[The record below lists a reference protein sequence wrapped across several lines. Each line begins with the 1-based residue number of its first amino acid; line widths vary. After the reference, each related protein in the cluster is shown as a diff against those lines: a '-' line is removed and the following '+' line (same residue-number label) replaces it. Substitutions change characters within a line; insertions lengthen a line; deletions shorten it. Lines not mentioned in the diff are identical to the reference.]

1 MYFRSLGKAKKAGVQ
16 YESQELCLNFDDET
30 TESMLLHNGP
40 VHRDL
45 DASFSM
51 ADSGVENTSLH
62 SPDHN
67 KPGSSTGNSNGNGGA
82 NDQKRE
88 GEFKGKTTT
97 KIHRS
102 NSASTKSNATSA
114 APVRLLNVGEV
125 PIMTSSPRLGHVDI
139 GFKDDGSSVVV
150 FKQQDSN
157 SETESTTDVLDDK
170 TASGEH
176 GVHSDDM
183 ERIDETNISLETPI
197 KDATTS
203 ENKRTEENRIE
214 PTYSSS
220 LTSHAELETGD
231 NLQRDRASTVNFD
244 EIGETNDEHEVTSF

>member
-62 SPDHN
+62 SSDHN
-67 KPGSSTGNSNGNGGA
+67 KPGSSTGNSNGNGGG

-88 GEFKGKTTT
+88 GEIEGKST
-97 KIHRS
+97 KDQKP
-102 NSASTKSNATSA
+102 NSVSTKSNATTA
-114 APVRLLNVGEV
+114 APVRLLDVGEV

-150 FKQQDSN
+150 FNRQDSN
-157 SETESTTDVLDDK
+157 SETESTTDVLDD
-170 TASGEH
+170 TEP
-176 GVHSDDM
+176 GVHSDDI
-183 ERIDETNISLETPI
+183 ERNDETNTSLETPI
-197 KDATTS
+197 KDATIIK
-203 ENKRTEENRIE
+203 NKLTEENSIE

-231 NLQRDRASTVNFD
+231 HLQLDRASTVNFD

>member
-1 MYFRSLGKAKKAGVQ
+1 
-16 YESQELCLNFDDET
+16 
-30 TESMLLHNGP
+30 MLLHNGP

-62 SPDHN
+62 SSDHN
-67 KPGSSTGNSNGNGGA
+67 KPGSSTGNSNGNGGG

-88 GEFKGKTTT
+88 GGVEGKAT
-97 KIHRS
+97 KDQKS
-102 NSASTKSNATSA
+102 NSVSTKSNAITA
-114 APVRLLNVGEV
+114 VPVRLLDVGEV

-150 FKQQDSN
+150 FNRQDSN

-170 TASGEH
+170 TTSDEP
-176 GVHSDDM
+176 GVHRDDM
-183 ERIDETNISLETPI
+183 VRNDDTNTSLETPI
-197 KDATTS
+197 KDAITS
-203 ENKRTEENRIE
+203 KIKLTEENRIE
-214 PTYSSS
+214 PIYSSS
-220 LTSHAELETGD
+220 LISPAELETGD
-231 NLQRDRASTVNFD
+231 NLQRDRASTISFD